1 MCLNGRHQ
9 QCLAWPATCCVATL
23 ADQAL
28 YESNCCVHH
37 MVCNHNVIKQC
48 VFTCMHLPLAGWEKL
63 GQEQAAFQ
71 GQQAADQA
79 DLTKQQ
85 IAVDKREEGCA
96 EAEVQVLAG

>member
-1 MCLNGRHQ
+1 
-9 QCLAWPATCCVATL
+9 
-23 ADQAL
+23 
-28 YESNCCVHH
+28 
-37 MVCNHNVIKQC
+37 
-48 VFTCMHLPLAGWEKL
+48 MHLPLAGWEKL

-96 EAEVQVLAG
+96 EAEAQVLAG